1 MPSPAEVTPGLVW
14 VPELADPGRRLTL
27 DDEASRYVARV
38 CRARAGEQVQ
48 LTDGAGGW
56 AATRVLETRPHV
68 TLEIERVER
77 SPRTRRARLLCGAPE
92 GERADWMVE
101 KLAELGVDELQPVDC
116 ERAAW
121 DRFEQ
126 RRERWERLAVA
137 ALRQSRSRFRMVIH
151 VPRPVAA
158 ALEALPAGHV
168 GFLAAVDGL
177 PAWEKPVARGGQVA
191 GAVGP
196 SRGFSAPERATFES
210 LGWSRIALAGNRL
223 RTETAA
229 LAWAAWWAGGA
240 TASERPSDFDP
251 EA

>member
-14 VPELADPGRRLTL
+14 VPELADPGHRIAL
-27 DDEASRYVARV
+27 DPESSRYVARV
-38 CRARAGEQVQ
+38 CRARVGEQVQ

-56 AATRVLETRPHV
+56 AATRVLDTRPHV
-68 TLEIERVER
+68 TLEIERIER
-77 SPRTRRARLLCGAPE
+77 TPRARSAHLLCGVPE
-92 GERADWMVE
+92 GERGDWMVE
-101 KLAELGVDELQPVDC
+101 KLAELGVHVLQPIDC

-126 RRERWERLAVA
+126 RRERWDRLALA
-137 ALRQSRSRFRMVIH
+137 ALRQSRSRFRMAIQTPMPLV
-151 VPRPVAA
+151 A

-168 GFLAAVDGL
+168 GVVAAQGGR
-177 PAWEKPVARGGQVA
+177 PAGVEPVPGAAIVA

-196 SRGFSAPERATFES
+196 SPGFSPRERDAFEGR
-210 LGWSRIALAGNRL
+210 GWGRIALAGNRL

-229 LAWAAWWAGGA
+229 LAWAAWWARGTPA
-240 TASERPSDFDP
+240 TEPASDFDS